1 SAPFWT
7 ELVFFINVRQGFT
20 ARLKDAASTSD
31 KVKIF
36 VDGPYGSSPN
46 LGSYDTSVLVA
57 GGSGVSYTLPVLLD
71 IIEHVRDGKSNCCR
85 VVFVWSIRSVN
96 HIHWI
101 DEALIRALRLAPPSL
116 SISIHIHV
124 TGASASIK
132 MLSNSHGPNDNA
144 KRVHDYSHF
153 EMAELQ
159 DGKVTEIKNDSLF
172 AIDSVKLANGRPD
185 LRAILRDEVKAATG
199 RVSVSVCG
207 SQSITRSVRGALR
220 FPVSSPLSVASG
232 GPSVTLHIES
242 FGYA

>member
-1 SAPFWT
+1 

-20 ARLKDAASTSD
+20 ARLKDAASTGD

-71 IIEHVRDGKSNCCR
+71 IIEHVRDSKSNCCR
-85 VVFVWSIRSVN
+85 VVFVWSIRSVD

-124 TGASASIK
+124 TGASASIET
-132 MLSNSHGPNDNA
+132 LSNSHGPNDNA
-144 KRVHDYSHF
+144 KRD
-153 EMAELQ
+153 
-159 DGKVTEIKNDSLF
+159 DSLF

-199 RVSVSVCG
+199 RMSVSVCG